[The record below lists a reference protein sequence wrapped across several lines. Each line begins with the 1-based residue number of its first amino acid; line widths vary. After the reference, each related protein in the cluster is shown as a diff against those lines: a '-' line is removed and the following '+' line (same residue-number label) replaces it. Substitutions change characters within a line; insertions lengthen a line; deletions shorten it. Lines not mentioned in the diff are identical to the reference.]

1 MTQHDTT
8 RTVPSETRPIVRF
21 SGVSKHYGAFRALC
35 DIDLEIQR
43 GEFLTLLGP
52 SGSGK
57 TTSLMLLAGFDSPTT
72 GTIEMDGTRIEGLP
86 AHKRDIG
93 VVFQNYALFPHLTV
107 AENLA
112 FPLTVRRVS
121 KAEIG
126 ERVEK
131 ALSLVHLD
139 GMGGRKPSQL
149 SGGQQQRVAL
159 ARAII
164 FKPRLIL
171 LDEPLGALDKNLR
184 EHMQAELKH
193 LHRQLGIT
201 MVFVTHDQ
209 SEALNL
215 SDRVAVFNKGRL
227 EQVDAPELLY
237 ERPCTPFVAS
247 FIGENNLLDG
257 RVEALTGGLAAIRLE
272 AGTVLNTKVAGRPAV
287 GDRVKVGIRPEHV
300 TVGEGKSAFAARVV
314 EISYLGDTRR
324 VAVECGGIGRL
335 TLKIPTGAGADRVGI
350 ADEIRVVIPEGLCRA
365 LPDTD
370 GA

>member
-1 MTQHDTT
+1 MTKHDTST
-8 RTVPSETRPIVRF
+8 TEPSALPPIVRF
-21 SGVSKHYGAFRALC
+21 SGVSKRYGAFEALRGV
-35 DIDLEIQR
+35 DLEIKR

-57 TTSLMLLAGFDSPTT
+57 TTSLMLLAGFDSPTS
-72 GTIEMDGTRIEGLP
+72 GTIEMDGTRIEGMP

-112 FPLTVRRVS
+112 FPLAVRRVA
-121 KAEIG
+121 KAEIK

-131 ALSLVHLD
+131 ALGLVHLD

-164 FKPRLIL
+164 FRPRLIL

-227 EQVDAPELLY
+227 EQVDAPERLY

-257 RVEALTGGLAAIRLE
+257 RIETLAAGHAAIRLDRG
-272 AGTVLNTKVAGRPAV
+272 AVLRMSVAGNPAI

-300 TVGEGKSAFAARVV
+300 VVGGNQEAFAATVA
-314 EISYLGDTRR
+314 EISYLGDARR
-324 VAVECGGIGRL
+324 VAVECGSLGRL
-335 TLKIPTGAGADRVGI
+335 TLKLPAGSGADRVDVG
-350 ADEIRVVIPEGLCRA
+350 DEIRVAIPEEMCRA
-365 LPDTD
+365 LPDT
-370 GA
+370 GG

>member
-1 MTQHDTT
+1 MTQSDTT
-8 RTVPSETRPIVRF
+8 TTGPSPPPIVRF
-21 SGVSKHYGAFRALC
+21 SGVSKHYGAFRALH

-57 TTSLMLLAGFDSPTT
+57 TTSLMLLAGFDTPTS
-72 GTIEMDGTRIEGLP
+72 GTIAMDGTRIEGLP

-112 FPLTVRRVS
+112 FPLSVRRVP

-227 EQVDAPELLY
+227 EQIDAPELLY

-257 RVEALTGGLAAIRLE
+257 RIEALAAGQAAIRLDR
-272 AGTVLNTKVAGRPAV
+272 GTVLTMKVAGQSAI

-300 TVGEGKSAFAARVV
+300 KVGGGEGAFAATVA
-314 EISYLGDTRR
+314 EISYLGDARR
-324 VAVECGGIGRL
+324 VAVECDGIGRMA
-335 TLKIPTGAGADRVGI
+335 LKLPTGAEAGQIGI
-350 ADEIRVVIPEGLCRA
+350 GDEIRVVIPETLCRA
-365 LPDTD
+365 LPVT
-370 GA
+370 GGE

>member
-1 MTQHDTT
+1 MTQSDTT
-8 RTVPSETRPIVRF
+8 TTGPSPPPIVRF
-21 SGVSKHYGAFRALC
+21 SGVSKHYGAFRALH

-57 TTSLMLLAGFDSPTT
+57 TTSLMLLAGFDTPTS
-72 GTIEMDGTRIEGLP
+72 GTIAMDGTRIEGLP
-86 AHKRDIG
+86 AHRRDIG

-112 FPLTVRRVS
+112 FPLSVRRVP

-227 EQVDAPELLY
+227 EQIDAPELLY

-257 RVEALTGGLAAIRLE
+257 RIEALAAGQAAIRLDR
-272 AGTVLNTKVAGRPAV
+272 GTVLTMKVAGQSAI

-300 TVGEGKSAFAARVV
+300 KVGGGEGAFAATVA
-314 EISYLGDTRR
+314 EISYLGDARR
-324 VAVECGGIGRL
+324 VAVECDGIGRMA
-335 TLKIPTGAGADRVGI
+335 LKLPTGAEAGQIGI
-350 ADEIRVVIPEGLCRA
+350 GDEIRVVIPETLCRA
-365 LPDTD
+365 LPVT
-370 GA
+370 GGE